1 MMDDMTMEIINS
13 IYIIYFYY
21 LNKIIYDKC

>member
-13 IYIIYFYY
+13 IYIIYYYY